1 MPMTALTAIGWLWFF
16 AAPAATKALGSGKA
30 TVLQHSLPVLATL
43 AVCALWFGSGDFPHE
58 LLPSAF
64 YESNS
69 FKLFG
74 RNFTIY
80 KTIEDH
86 KDEESVLLAAEQLV
100 GTAPLLL
107 LPSRCPAAVVRAL
120 PALSRPP
127 PAGAAVVGVAFG
139 FVVGG
144 GFAPALH
151 AVGVLKSYW
160 PPDPIPGCA
169 RQAASLPERYAVVT
183 QPPPH
188 RRYEFEATE
197 ALQPTGSPRRGASV
211 SATLTPA
218 VATTR
223 TASLFCEAL
232 ADELAFRSVRCLAL
246 PLQPGSLQRPAWGR

>member
-1 MPMTALTAIGWLWFF
+1 MTALTAIGWLWFF

-100 GTAPLLL
+100 GTAPLPPPASLR
-107 LPSRCPAAVVRAL
+107 SRCPAAVARAR
-120 PALSRPP
+120 PALS
-127 PAGAAVVGVAFG
+127 
-139 FVVGG
+139 
-144 GFAPALH
+144 
-151 AVGVLKSYW
+151 
-160 PPDPIPGCA
+160 
-169 RQAASLPERYAVVT
+169 
-183 QPPPH
+183 
-188 RRYEFEATE
+188 
-197 ALQPTGSPRRGASV
+197 
-211 SATLTPA
+211 
-218 VATTR
+218 
-223 TASLFCEAL
+223 
-232 ADELAFRSVRCLAL
+232 
-246 PLQPGSLQRPAWGR
+246 

>member
-1 MPMTALTAIGWLWFF
+1 MTALTAIGWLWFF

-100 GTAPLLL
+100 GTAPLPL
-107 LPSRCPAAVVRAL
+107 LPSRCPAAVARAR

-139 FVVGG
+139 FAVGG

-169 RQAASLPERYAVVT
+169 QPSHRPSVTRPSPGRRRAAGTSSRRRRPCS
-183 QPPPH
+183 PP
-188 RRYEFEATE
+188 A
-197 ALQPTGSPRRGASV
+197 RRG
-211 SATLTPA
+211 
-218 VATTR
+218 VAP
-223 TASLFCEAL
+223 
-232 ADELAFRSVRCLAL
+232 RSR
-246 PLQPGSLQRPAWGR
+246 RR

>member
-1 MPMTALTAIGWLWFF
+1 MTALTAIGWLWFF

-100 GTAPLLL
+100 GTAPLPL
-107 LPSRCPAAVVRAL
+107 LPSRCPAAVARAR

-139 FVVGG
+139 FAVGG

-169 RQAASLPERYAVVT
+169 
-183 QPPPH
+183 QPPLFPSVTRPSPPPPR

-246 PLQPGSLQRPAWGR
+246 PLQPGSLHRPAWGR